1 MALWSSISDHV
12 SKLSLASI
20 PIVLGWFL
28 NVGSQRIAD
37 SIETR
42 NFIQSM
48 IEQLS
53 DTNRKTRQDIALV
66 LLNEYVGK
74 EQPQMVAKIAEIV
87 FDENMDRVVKNKDD
101 AAISELQGSTAY
113 QVLAQLNPQRAEEIK
128 KSTEQR
134 VLAALLDEVNVRS
147 KGSGGGGQ

>member
-1 MALWSSISDHV
+1 MAGFWDFLSKISIV
-12 SKLSLASI
+12 AI
-20 PIVLGWFL
+20 PVVLGWFL

-53 DTNRKTRQDIALV
+53 DPSRKARQDIALI

-74 EQPQMVAKIAEIV
+74 EQPEMVAKIAEIV
-87 FDENMDRVVKNKDD
+87 FDENMDQLVRKGNGDPLLE
-101 AAISELQGSTAY
+101 IQGSTAFE
-113 QVLAQLNPQRAEEIK
+113 VLNELNPERARQIRE
-128 KSTEQR
+128 TTQQR
-134 VLAALLDEVNVRS
+134 VLAALLDEVNVRQVKS
-147 KGSGGGGQ
+147 TGGVQ

>member
-1 MALWSSISDHV
+1 MVLFWDFVNRISIV
-12 SKLSLASI
+12 AI
-20 PIVLGWFL
+20 PVVLGWFL

-53 DTNRKTRQDIALV
+53 DPNRKARQDIALI

-87 FDENMDRVVKNKDD
+87 FDENMERVMKAKNQD
-101 AAISELQGSTAY
+101 ALSELQGSTALE
-113 QVLAQLNPQRAEEIK
+113 VLSQLNPERAEEIK
-128 KSTEQR
+128 KSNQER
-134 VLAALLDEVNVRS
+134 VLSALLDEVNVRNQGA
-147 KGSGGGGQ
+147 KK

>member
-1 MALWSSISDHV
+1 MAGFWDFLSKISIV
-12 SKLSLASI
+12 AI
-20 PIVLGWFL
+20 PVVLGWFL

-53 DTNRKTRQDIALV
+53 DPSRKARQDIALI

-74 EQPQMVAKIAEIV
+74 EQPEMVAKIAEIV
-87 FDENMDRVVKNKDD
+87 FDENMDQLVRKGNGDPLLE
-101 AAISELQGSTAY
+101 IQGSTAFE
-113 QVLAQLNPQRAEEIK
+113 VLSELNPERARQIRE
-128 KSTEQR
+128 TTQQR
-134 VLAALLDEVNVRS
+134 VLAALLDEVNVRQVKS
-147 KGSGGGGQ
+147 SGGVQ

>member
-1 MALWSSISDHV
+1 MPSWSSISDHI

-20 PIVLGWFL
+20 PVVLGWFL

-147 KGSGGGGQ
+147 KPSGGGGR

>member
-1 MALWSSISDHV
+1 MPSWSNVSDHV

-87 FDENMDRVVKNKDD
+87 FDENMDRVVKNKGD

-113 QVLAQLNPQRAEEIK
+113 QVLAQLNPARAEEIK

-147 KGSGGGGQ
+147 KPAGGGQ

>member
-1 MALWSSISDHV
+1 MAGFWDFLSKISIV
-12 SKLSLASI
+12 AI
-20 PIVLGWFL
+20 PVVLGWFL

-53 DTNRKTRQDIALV
+53 DPSRKARQDIALI

-74 EQPQMVAKIAEIV
+74 EQPEMVAKIAEIV
-87 FDENMDRVVKNKDD
+87 FDENMDQLVRKGNGDPLLE
-101 AAISELQGSTAY
+101 IQGSTAFA
-113 QVLAQLNPQRAEEIK
+113 VLSELNPERARQIRE
-128 KSTEQR
+128 TTQQR
-134 VLAALLDEVNVRS
+134 VLAALLDEVNVRQVKS
-147 KGSGGGGQ
+147 TGGLQ

>member
-1 MALWSSISDHV
+1 MAGFWDFLSKISIV
-12 SKLSLASI
+12 AI
-20 PIVLGWFL
+20 PVVLGWFL

-53 DTNRKTRQDIALV
+53 DPSRKARQDIALI

-74 EQPQMVAKIAEIV
+74 EQPEMVAKIAEIV
-87 FDENMDRVVKNKDD
+87 FDENMDQLVRKGNSDPLLE
-101 AAISELQGSTAY
+101 IQGSTAFE
-113 QVLAQLNPQRAEEIK
+113 VLSELNPERARQIRE
-128 KSTEQR
+128 TTQQR
-134 VLAALLDEVNVRS
+134 VLAALLDEVNVRQVKS
-147 KGSGGGGQ
+147 SGGVQ

>member
-1 MALWSSISDHV
+1 MAGFWDFLSKISIV
-12 SKLSLASI
+12 AI
-20 PIVLGWFL
+20 PVVLGWFL

-53 DTNRKTRQDIALV
+53 DPSRKARQDIALI

-74 EQPQMVAKIAEIV
+74 EQPEMVAKIAEIV
-87 FDENMDRVVKNKDD
+87 FDENMDQLVRKGNSDPLLE
-101 AAISELQGSTAY
+101 IQGSTAFE
-113 QVLAQLNPQRAEEIK
+113 VLSELNPERARQIRE
-128 KSTEQR
+128 TTQQR
-134 VLAALLDEVNVRS
+134 VLAALLDEVNVRQV
-147 KGSGGGGQ
+147 KAGGGVQ

>member
-1 MALWSSISDHV
+1 MAGFWDFLSKISIV
-12 SKLSLASI
+12 AI
-20 PIVLGWFL
+20 PVVLGWFL

-53 DTNRKTRQDIALV
+53 DPSRKARQDIALI

-74 EQPQMVAKIAEIV
+74 EQPEMVAKIAEIV
-87 FDENMDRVVKNKDD
+87 FDENMDQLVRKGNGDPLLE
-101 AAISELQGSTAY
+101 IQGSTAFE
-113 QVLAQLNPQRAEEIK
+113 VLSELNPERAKQIRE
-128 KSTEQR
+128 TTQQR
-134 VLAALLDEVNVRS
+134 VLAALLDEVNVRQVKS
-147 KGSGGGGQ
+147 TGGVQ

>member
-1 MALWSSISDHV
+1 MAGFWDFLSKISIV
-12 SKLSLASI
+12 AI
-20 PIVLGWFL
+20 PVVLGWFL

-53 DTNRKTRQDIALV
+53 DPSRKARQDIALI

-74 EQPQMVAKIAEIV
+74 EQPEMVAKIAEIV
-87 FDENMDRVVKNKDD
+87 FDENMDQLVRKGNGDPLLE
-101 AAISELQGSTAY
+101 IQGSTAFE
-113 QVLAQLNPQRAEEIK
+113 VLSELNPERARQIRE
-128 KSTEQR
+128 TTQQR
-134 VLAALLDEVNVRS
+134 VLAALLDEVNVRQVKS
-147 KGSGGGGQ
+147 TGGVQ